1 MKLTGM
7 VLASVFALSS
17 TCAFGHTVSHGSN
30 VRAHTMYRVAA
41 PLVVLRSKYRNPNGN
56 ELGWFHP
63 TPPPAQSFNDPEGK
77 NSGLSLP

>member
-1 MKLTGM
+1 
-7 VLASVFALSS
+7 
-17 TCAFGHTVSHGSN
+17 
-30 VRAHTMYRVAA
+30 MYRVAA